1 VNDRVL
7 VAGVGNIFLGDDGF
21 GSEVARRLAEE
32 ALPDGVTVIDFG
44 IGGIHL
50 AYELQE
56 GYGTAILV
64 DASPRG
70 QEPGTV
76 FVMEVDRDDT
86 GAGSGDLPVA
96 MAGALADGHAMEPD
110 WVLDRISALGV
121 ATRVLVVGCEPADTS
136 EQIGLSPPVHRAVDE
151 AVGVVLGLLREVAGS
166 TSPIVSAPGPSD
178 GPSARRES

>member
-21 GSEVARRLAEE
+21 GSEVARRLSAE
-32 ALPDGVTVIDFG
+32 AVPDGVTVIDFG

-56 GYGTAILV
+56 GYGTVILV
-64 DASPRG
+64 DASPCG
-70 QEPGTV
+70 EEPGTV
-76 FVMEVDRDDT
+76 SVIEIDRGDT
-86 GAGSGDLPVA
+86 AVGSEDLPVA

-110 WVLDRISALGV
+110 SVLDRISALGV
-121 ATRVLVVGCEPADTS
+121 ATQVLVVGCEPADTG
-136 EQIGLSPPVHRAVDE
+136 ERIGLSPPVHRAVDE
-151 AVGVVLGLLREVAGS
+151 AVGVVLGLLRELAGS
-166 TSPIVSAPGPSD
+166 TSPVVSAPGPSD